1 MTDQRIFEIILIGSF
16 VGGILMAS
24 VFIAG
29 EILLWFSYAV
39 AVFSLY
45 LAWRLVRA
53 IEQVAESM

>member
-1 MTDQRIFEIILIGSF
+1 MADQRIVEIILIGSF
-16 VGGILMAS
+16 IGGILMAS

-29 EILLWFSYAV
+29 EILLWVSYAV

-53 IEQVAESM
+53 IEQIAESM